1 MSKAAPV
8 RRPKLREQSKQQTRL
23 ALLEAALACFTE
35 SGLDAP
41 SLDRICERAGCTRGA
56 FYVHFA
62 NRDELIAAAMEHR
75 RSAVLAK
82 LLELPLGTVSIAQVL
97 KLFATAVEQGALPVP
112 GAVRTG
118 ELLAACRRS
127 KKILKTQQR
136 LMNETATRLSQ
147 LVRADQEKG
156 RLRTDLEP
164 AALAM
169 LLIALEAGSELCV
182 DLGLRVG
189 IGAAT
194 AALAQLL
201 VGAKSGSPSSS
212 MKGP

>member
-1 MSKAAPV
+1 MSKAVPA
-8 RRPKLREQSKQQTRL
+8 RRLSLREQSKQHTRQ

-41 SLDRICERAGCTRGA
+41 SLDGICERAGCTRGA

-82 LLELPLGTVSIAQVL
+82 LLELPIGTVSIPQVL
-97 KLFATAVEQGALPVP
+97 KLFATAVEQETLPVP
-112 GAVRTG
+112 GGVRTG

-136 LMNETATRLSQ
+136 LMSETAARLSQ
-147 LVRADQEKG
+147 LIGADQKSG
-156 RLRTDLEP
+156 LLRSDIQP
-164 AALAM
+164 AALAT
-169 LLIALEAGSELCV
+169 LLILLEAGSELCV
-182 DLGLRVG
+182 DLGLRAG

-194 AALAQLL
+194 AAFAQLL
-201 VGAKSGSPSSS
+201 VRAEA
-212 MKGP
+212 